1 MIHHL
6 DLCKFLLDQISV
18 GGMPVGLHG
27 QPESQGLPVSDPPE
41 PLLAQLDYS
50 ARLRT
55 GGLEAR
61 MVSIL
66 YIA

>member
-1 MIHHL
+1 M
-6 DLCKFLLDQISV
+6 Q
-18 GGMPVGLHG
+18 VGLHG

-41 PLLAQLDYS
+41 QLSAQLDDS

-66 YIA
+66 YIS